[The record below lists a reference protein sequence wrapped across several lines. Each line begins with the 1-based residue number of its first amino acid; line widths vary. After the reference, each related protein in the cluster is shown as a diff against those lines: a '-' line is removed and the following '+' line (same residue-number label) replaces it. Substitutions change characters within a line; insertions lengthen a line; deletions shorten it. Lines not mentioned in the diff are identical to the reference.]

1 MPTDQY
7 PNDEIDLIELL
18 QSLWDGKWL
27 IGGVSAAALS
37 IGGAYVAL
45 TPDSFDGRLEL
56 RPISINSQSA
66 YLELNELDYFNI
78 SPDLLL
84 NTFADVLLEGQVFI
98 EQMDTLS
105 VLNRSNYDSEAEYR
119 DALSQKSFEEIKI
132 SQSLPPE
139 NVTIDPEEGQLTTP
153 WVIEISGDHIE
164 TTTTLLTNA
173 LTRAEEITRSRLI
186 ENFEVLAANTE
197 RSQAYTI
204 EDTETEIEN
213 AFEDYT
219 TQLSDRL
226 EFLQEQAQI
235 ARALNV
241 ARNTLEVNSFTQG
254 TSILANV
261 NAETPFYMRGYEAIE
276 KEIDLLQSRT
286 SADAFIP
293 NLRELQTRIRST
305 QQDRTLER
313 AVAAI
318 EASPI
323 HEPER
328 FTAARYDIASLD
340 VEYHKK
346 TPLILALS
354 MILGVFVG
362 AVSVLIRGALRSRT
376 TQN

>member
-1 MPTDQY
+1 MADALH
-7 PNDEIDLIELL
+7 NDEIDLIELL

-45 TPDSFDGRLEL
+45 TPDSLDGRLEL
-56 RPISINSQSA
+56 RPISSNSQFA

-105 VLNRSNYDSEAEYR
+105 VLNRSNYESEAEYR
-119 DALSQKSFEEIKI
+119 DAVSQKSFEQIKI

-139 NVTIDPEEGQLTTP
+139 NVMINPEEGQLTTP
-153 WVIEISGDHIE
+153 WVIEITGDHIE

-197 RSQAYTI
+197 RSQADTI

-235 ARALNV
+235 ARVLNI

-286 SADAFIP
+286 SADAFVP
-293 NLRELQTRIRST
+293 NLRELQARIRST

-323 HEPER
+323 YEPER
-328 FTAARYDIASLD
+328 FTAAHYTIASLD

-354 MILGVFVG
+354 LVLGIFVG
-362 AVSVLIRGALRSRT
+362 AVAVLISGALRSRT